1 MATFLPIERI
11 IQGVNYSAVAFGLS
25 LAGAIYGY
33 FYLSILLLFLSGVA
47 ITKESIRLREPD
59 FIFIA
64 VTSLMLLISV
74 TSAYGRDAYYEFL
87 PLGFIYAL
95 SVYIFFII
103 KANYNHIHQTLGVVT
118 VCFVISSFDL
128 ILGVLTKDTVTSL
141 ELIEQSITA
150 AFVVPN
156 DYALFVIAMPLFS
169 YSLKSFPIGIKRW
182 LIPFLYITG
191 LITAASLNSRLC
203 LLLLLVSL
211 AVEYRLY
218 TSFMK
223 RHVIALLIL
232 IAILSVI
239 LTPDFFDKVQSLPTS
254 RIPLWDAAIHQ
265 IARHPWL
272 GMGLD
277 SFSDFYANHISAT
290 SYSDLITVDRRL
302 MPWPHNIFLEISASF
317 GLLVA
322 ALFAA
327 GMIALFTNYSTLSG
341 RFGFSIRSTACLFIL
356 AGLVELTYLRIYPVL
371 IVVFLASVQV
381 AHASKQVGSE

>member
-1 MATFLPIERI
+1 M
-11 IQGVNYSAVAFGLS
+11 AFGLS

-64 VTSLMLLISV
+64 VTSLMLLISI

-211 AVEYRLY
+211 ALEYRLY

-327 GMIALFTNYSTLSG
+327 GMIALFTNYSTLPG

>member
-1 MATFLPIERI
+1 MATPLLAERI
-11 IQGVNYSAVAFGLS
+11 IRRVNYSAVAFGFS

-33 FYLSILLLFLSGVA
+33 LYLSILLLLLSGAA
-47 ITKESIRLREPD
+47 ITKESIRLRKPD

-64 VTSLMLLISV
+64 VTSLMLLISIA
-74 TSAYGRDAYYEFL
+74 SAYGRDADYEFL
-87 PLGFIYAL
+87 PLGFAYAL
-95 SVYIFFII
+95 SIYIFFII
-103 KANYNHIHQTLGVVT
+103 KANYKHVHQTFSTVT

-128 ILGVLTKDTVTSL
+128 IFVVLTEYKVTSL

-169 YSLKSFPIGIKRW
+169 YSLKSFPLGIKRW

-203 LLLLLVSL
+203 LLLLLISL

-265 IARHPWL
+265 IALHPWL

-277 SFSDFYANHISAT
+277 SFSDFYANHISTT

-302 MPWPHNIFLEISASF
+302 MPWPHNFFLEISASF

-327 GMIALFTNYSTLSG
+327 GMIAFFSSYSTLPG
-341 RFGFSIRSTACLFIL
+341 RFGFSIRTTACLFIL

-371 IVVFLASVQV
+371 IVVLLVSVQV
-381 AHASKQVGSE
+381 AHASNQVGSE

>member
-1 MATFLPIERI
+1 
-11 IQGVNYSAVAFGLS
+11 
-25 LAGAIYGY
+25 
-33 FYLSILLLFLSGVA
+33 VA
-47 ITKESIRLREPD
+47 ITKDSIRLREPD

-64 VTSLMLLISV
+64 VTSLILLISM
-74 TSAYGRDAYYEFL
+74 TSAYVRDAYYEFL
-87 PLGFIYAL
+87 PLGFAYAL

-103 KANYNHIHQTLGVVT
+103 KANYKHLHQTMGIVT

-128 ILGVLTKDTVTSL
+128 ILGVLIEDKVTSL

-156 DYALFVIAMPLFS
+156 DYSLFVIAMPLFS
-169 YSLKSFPIGIKRW
+169 YSLKSFPKEHKSW

-203 LLLLLVSL
+203 LLLLVISL
-211 AVEYRLY
+211 TVEYRLY

-223 RHVIALLIL
+223 RQTIALLVL
-232 IAILSVI
+232 IGILSVI
-239 LTPDFFDKVQSLPTS
+239 LAPDFFDKVKSLPTS
-254 RIPLWDAAIHQ
+254 RIPLWDAAIQQ
-265 IARHPWL
+265 IATHPWL

-322 ALFAA
+322 ALITA
-327 GMIALFTNYSTLSG
+327 GMVAFFAGSSTLSG
-341 RFGFSIRSTACLFIL
+341 RFGFSIRTTACLFVI
-356 AGLVELTYLRIYPVL
+356 AGLFELTYLRIYPVL
-371 IVVFLASVQV
+371 IVVFLASVKV
-381 AHASKQVGSE
+381 AHSSSQVGSE